1 MELYQLRTFEAVAE
15 EGQLKRAS
23 ERLHLSQPAVSAH
36 VKALE
41 ETLGVRLFARTSEG
55 MELTAAG
62 RSLLELARKT
72 LAAAE
77 EMKRAARALK
87 GEISGQL
94 RIGTLSS
101 PDFIRL
107 GDVLSRTVEYY
118 PQLELE
124 LSQEVAGE
132 ALEGVQAGRLDA
144 SFYLGGALPPGIAG
158 IALTQMVY
166 CIAGPASWKERLAKA
181 GWSELAQMP
190 WIVTP
195 PDGAIRQIVAQLFT
209 SRGLEPPTRHVET
222 DNTTVMSNLV
232 ASGVGVSLIREDL
245 AREME
250 RAGEVCV
257 WDKADARTTLWFI
270 HRAERADD
278 PLIGALLKVL
288 NEVWQAPESPQTA
301 ARRKRANARR
311 PPPKARRA

>member
-1 MELYQLRTFEAVAE
+1 MELYQLKTFEAVAE

-36 VKALE
+36 IKALE
-41 ETLGVRLFARTSEG
+41 ETLGVRLFGRTSDG
-55 MELTAAG
+55 MELTGAG
-62 RSLLELARKT
+62 RSLLDLARKALT
-72 LAAAE
+72 AVE
-77 EMKRAARALK
+77 DIKRAARAMK

-107 GDVLSRTVEYY
+107 GDVLSRTVEHY
-118 PQLELE
+118 PHLELE
-124 LSQEVAGE
+124 LSQEVSGE

-158 IALTQMVY
+158 ISLTEMVY
-166 CIAGPASWKERLAKA
+166 CIAGPASWKARLSRAD
-181 GWSELAQMP
+181 WSGLAQLP

-195 PDGAIRQIVAQLFT
+195 PDGAIRQIVAQLFV
-209 SRGLEPPTRHVET
+209 SHGVEPPARHVET
-222 DNTTVMSNLV
+222 DNTAVMSSLV

-250 RAGEVCV
+250 RAGEVCI
-257 WDKADARTTLWFI
+257 WGKADARTTLWFI
-270 HRAERADD
+270 HRAERAED
-278 PLIGALLKVL
+278 PLIGAVLKVL
-288 NEVWQAPESPQTA
+288 GEVWSAPESPATA
-301 ARRKRANARR
+301 ARRKRANART
-311 PPPKARRA
+311 PSGKRRAA